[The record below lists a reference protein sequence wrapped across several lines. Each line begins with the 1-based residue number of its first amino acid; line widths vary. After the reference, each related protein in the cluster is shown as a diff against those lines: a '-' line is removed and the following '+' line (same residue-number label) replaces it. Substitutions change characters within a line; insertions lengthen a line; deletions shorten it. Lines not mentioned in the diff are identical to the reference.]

1 MKETESAG
9 GIVVNGKG
17 QIVVVSQKGTS
28 WSLPKGHIEQG
39 EDALT
44 AARREIYEESGLANL
59 QLVEELGSYRRGK
72 FGADGEDDGTELK
85 TIFMFL
91 FTTNKTELRPIDPDN
106 PEALWIDKDEVAS
119 LLTHPKDKE
128 FFSRH
133 LKKLQ
138 GDW

>member
-1 MKETESAG
+1 MKETQSAG

-44 AARREIYEESGLANL
+44 AARREIYEESGLSGL

-72 FGADGEDDGTELK
+72 LGANGEDDASESK

-91 FTTNKTELRPIDPDN
+91 FTTNERELRPLDTDN
-106 PEALWIDKDEVAS
+106 PEALWVDKDQVAA

-128 FFSRH
+128 FFNRQ
-133 LKKLQ
+133 LKNLQ
-138 GDW
+138 GNY